1 MFYCINFKT
10 FLRIKKVKARFMS
23 GSRASKQL
31 TCMYCTYP
39 AYCEPVSKLS
49 RALLRRGEKRN
60 ESLQLRL
67 WNLNSAPN
75 SPMAP
80 LRLSCQISAN
90 QHKVET
96 NAKKN
101 MWRVMTSFLM
111 LSPPISISHWLFR
124 CTYSNSRDVVES
136 SPSLPP
142 PQRPRDLARKL
153 AYC

>member
-49 RALLRRGEKRN
+49 SALLRRGEKRN

-67 WNLNSAPN
+67 WNLNSRPKFPN
-75 SPMAP
+75 GSPSTE
-80 LRLSCQISAN
+80 LSDFCKSAQSGNKCEKKHVKGNDIISNVISAN
-90 QHKVET
+90 QHFALTFSMHV
-96 NAKKN
+96 
-101 MWRVMTSFLM
+101 FQ
-111 LSPPISISHWLFR
+111 F
-124 CTYSNSRDVVES
+124 
-136 SPSLPP
+136 
-142 PQRPRDLARKL
+142 QRRS
-153 AYC
+153 

>member
-49 RALLRRGEKRN
+49 SALLRRGEKRN

-90 QHKVET
+90 QRKVET
-96 NAKKN
+96 NAKK
-101 MWRVMTSFLM
+101 T
-111 LSPPISISHWLFR
+111 
-124 CTYSNSRDVVES
+124 CEG
-136 SPSLPP
+136 
-142 PQRPRDLARKL
+142 
-153 AYC
+153 

>member
-10 FLRIKKVKARFMS
+10 FLPIKKVKARFMS

-49 RALLRRGEKRN
+49 SALLRRGEKRN

-90 QHKVET
+90 QRKVET

-111 LSPPISISHWLFR
+111 LSPPISISLWLFR

-136 SPSLPP
+136 SPALPP

>member
-49 RALLRRGEKRN
+49 SALLRRGEKRN

-67 WNLNSAPN
+67 WNLIRAPN

-90 QHKVET
+90 QRKVET
-96 NAKKN
+96 NAKKKHVKGN
-101 MWRVMTSFLM
+101 DI
-111 LSPPISISHWLFR
+111 ISNVISANQHFALTF
-124 CTYSNSRDVVES
+124 SMHVFQF
-136 SPSLPP
+136 
-142 PQRPRDLARKL
+142 QRRS
-153 AYC
+153 